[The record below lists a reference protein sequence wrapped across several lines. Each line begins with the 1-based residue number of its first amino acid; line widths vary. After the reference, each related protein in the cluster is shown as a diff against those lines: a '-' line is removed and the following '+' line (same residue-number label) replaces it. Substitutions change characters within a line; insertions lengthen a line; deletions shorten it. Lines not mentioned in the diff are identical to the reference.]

1 MENKEIIIEPQ
12 SDKDNIYIKRLGYY
26 KQYYNRKKKK
36 IKNTEIKIKKVVIS
50 FD

>member
-1 MENKEIIIEPQ
+1 MENKEIIQAE

-26 KQYYNRKKKK
+26 KAYYNAKKKK

>member
-1 MENKEIIIEPQ
+1 MENKEIIESE

-36 IKNTEIKIKKVVIS
+36 IKNTQIKIKKVVVS